1 MSRLLDI
8 LEQARDIEP
17 IAVRNGVKIYSMDDA
32 RAVMQANA
40 LEGEDAL
47 PMMTRNPDGS
57 IARSRHN
64 IAIISEND
72 LYDNRCFRK
81 KTPGQGSDEFWV
93 VPTATTSG
101 YRAIRQK
108 MNDEQI
114 YVYVITRDKDTQ
126 ELSLKRVTTVSAS
139 DFKSDFTHK
148 LDEKSMKQ
156 ILPLIADQEEGIT
169 PEEISI

>member
-8 LEQARDIEP
+8 LERAKDIEP
-17 IAVRNGVKIYSMDDA
+17 IAIRNGVKIYSMDDA

-40 LEGEDAL
+40 LEGEESL
-47 PMMTRNPDGS
+47 PLITRNPDGS
-57 IARSRHN
+57 IARSRSN
-64 IAIISEND
+64 IAIISERD

-81 KTPGQGSDEFWV
+81 KTPGQGSDEFWIV
-93 VPTATTSG
+93 TTATTSG

-114 YVYVITRDKDTQ
+114 YAYIVTRDKDTN
-126 ELSLKRVTTVSAS
+126 ELKLKRVTTISAS

-156 ILPLIADQEEGIT
+156 ILPLIAEQEEGIT

>member
-17 IAVRNGVKIYSMDDA
+17 VAIRNGVKIYSMDDA

-40 LEGEDAL
+40 LEGDESL
-47 PMMTRNPDGS
+47 PMITRNPDGS
-57 IARSRHN
+57 IARSRCN

-72 LYDNRCFRK
+72 LYDNRCFKK
-81 KTPGQGSDEFWV
+81 KTPGVGSDEFWV
-93 VPTATTSG
+93 VSTATTSG
-101 YRAIRQK
+101 YRAIRQR

-114 YVYVITRDKDTQ
+114 YVYVVSRDKDTND
-126 ELSLKRVTTVSAS
+126 LVLKRVTTVSAA

-156 ILPLIADQEEGIT
+156 ILPLIAEQEEGIT

>member
-8 LEQARDIEP
+8 LEQAKDVEP
-17 IAVRNGVKIYSMDDA
+17 IAVRNGVKIYSMEDA
-32 RAVMQANA
+32 RTVMKANA
-40 LEGEDAL
+40 LEGEDSL
-47 PMMTRNPDGS
+47 PLMTRNPDGS

-81 KTPGQGSDEFWV
+81 KTPGQGSDEFWIV
-93 VPTATTSG
+93 STATTSG
-101 YRAIRQK
+101 YRAIRAR

-114 YVYVITRDKDTQ
+114 YAYIVTRDKDTQ
-126 ELSLKRVTTVSAS
+126 ELVLKRVTTVSAA
-139 DFKSDFTHK
+139 DFKSDFTHR

-156 ILPLIADQEEGIT
+156 ILPLIAEQEEGVT